1 MNNIPVT
8 NFSGF
13 IFRKSSLE
21 SVGVQLTDLSTKIEL
36 EMLAE
41 NAEIVTFKPCFP
53 DRVQYLIQEMK
64 KLKLE
69 YVDDYF
75 VLELDLPEWLEL
87 SCSQKP

>member
-13 IFRKSSLE
+13 IFKKSSLE
-21 SVGVQLTDLSTKIEL
+21 SLGIDLVILSKKLEL
-36 EMLAE
+36 EVLAE
-41 NAEIVTFKPCFP
+41 NTELVTFKPCFP
-53 DRVQYLIQEMK
+53 DRVQYLIGEMK

-75 VLELDLPEWLEL
+75 VLELDLPEWLSL
-87 SCSQKP
+87 FCSQKA